1 VYYSIK
7 DKKNKENVKKNEE
20 KKSEEEHKEE
30 ENKNNDEE
38 KKDEKIEEEKKEE
51 ENKEDEKKE
60 EEKKEEEKKTS
71 DDGHPKSLKEITA
84 LLSNKINSQ
93 GGFRSSSNMPTSNK
107 NNDIIHEPK
116 GNPENVVNIIQN
128 QKIIKKTKKKPK
140 KINFDS

>member
-1 VYYSIK
+1 M
-7 DKKNKENVKKNEE
+7 
-20 KKSEEEHKEE
+20 
-30 ENKNNDEE
+30 
-38 KKDEKIEEEKKEE
+38 
-51 ENKEDEKKE
+51 
-60 EEKKEEEKKTS
+60 
-71 DDGHPKSLKEITA
+71 KEITA